1 MRALLIIDMLN
12 DFLTGSLKCERAFH
26 IVPNIE
32 RTASA
37 FREKK
42 LPVIYC
48 NDAHIR
54 GIDGELALW
63 GEHAI
68 KGTDGAEV
76 IEDLKPHAEDYVV
89 PKRRYSCFFGTDLD
103 MLLRELGADEVVLTG
118 LHANLCVRHTAADAY
133 FLGYRITVLSD
144 GVEALSQ
151 EDYDGGLEYIRK
163 YYGARIA
170 SSKELMEE
178 IE

>member
-1 MRALLIIDMLN
+1 MRALLIIDVLN

-32 RTASA
+32 KVASA
-37 FREKK
+37 LRAKR

-48 NDAHIR
+48 NDAHIK

-68 KGTDGAEV
+68 KGTEGAEV
-76 IEDLKPHAEDYVV
+76 IEDLKPRAEDYIV

-103 MLLRELGADEVVLTG
+103 TLLRELRTDEVVLTG

-133 FLGYRITVLSD
+133 FRGYRITMLSD
-144 GVEALSQ
+144 CVEALSQ
-151 EDYDGGLEYIRK
+151 EEYDSGLEYVRK

-170 SSKELMEE
+170 TSAELMEE
-178 IE
+178 IR